1 MKGGTLLQDKTS
13 KQPYCIAL
21 LAHVD
26 AGKTTLT
33 ESILYHTG
41 SIRTPGRVD
50 DGTAQSDFLEVERR
64 RGISVRASQIS
75 IAYRGEYLNF
85 IDTPGHV
92 DFSGEVERSLAAVDG
107 AVLVVSAVEGIQS
120 HTETIW
126 RSLKKLGIPV
136 VVFINKIDRT
146 GSDCHAVTEELAKH
160 FSITPVLLNEPEG
173 EGSRNAEIRVPEGLT
188 ERKLEAAADDSD
200 EAAEAFLEGT
210 ADEAQ
215 VEGWFREAVQHGR
228 VVPVVVGSAIAGIG
242 TEAVLDAVL
251 RYLPPSEA
259 KEGPLSALVYRVE
272 HDKTMGRVAHV
283 RLFSGELKA
292 RDTIAYPLREGE
304 EPRADGKISQIRKS
318 NGHKMVDVG
327 RVTSGDVAA
336 LCGLNEARVYDW
348 FGTKPERSK
357 ADFQPPFLSAKV
369 APADA
374 SRLSE
379 LVAALYELEA
389 EDPLLGV
396 KWEKNE
402 REIIINITGKIELE
416 ILGQMIY
423 DRYRLEALFSEPSVI
438 YKETPAR
445 SGRAYA
451 DYLMPKPCWAIV
463 EFLFEPL
470 PRGSGVV
477 YDPGRVPHNQ
487 LFYKYQEH
495 IRRSFYESLAQGIY
509 GWEATD
515 FKATLVGGG
524 HHTIHTHP
532 LDFFVATPMAVMNGF
547 TNTGMILLEPYL
559 RVRISAGEE
568 FMGKILGDITQMRGE
583 FDTPVIYGGNMTV
596 EALVPAASC
605 MEYPIRLAS
614 LTGGRGR
621 FQSELEGWRDCPLE
635 LGKTTPHRGVDPRD
649 RSKWILFKRGAYQE

>member
-1 MKGGTLLQDKTS
+1 M
-13 KQPYCIAL
+13 INFAI

-33 ESILYHTG
+33 ESILYHVG
-41 SIRTPGRVD
+41 AIRTPGRVD
-50 DGTAQSDFLEVERR
+50 DGTAQSDYLEVEKR
-64 RGISVRASQIS
+64 RGISVRASQTTFS
-75 IAYRGEYLNF
+75 YGGESWNL

-107 AVLVVSAVEGIQS
+107 AVLVISAVEGIQS

-126 RSLKKLGIPV
+126 RCLKKLGIPV
-136 VVFINKIDRT
+136 VVFINKIDRA
-146 GSDCHAVTEELAKH
+146 GADCRGIVD
-160 FSITPVLLNEPEG
+160 SIREQFEVTPVFLTEPVG
-173 EGSRNAEIRVPEGLT
+173 EGSRGADIREPDDLT

-200 EAAEAFLEGT
+200 EAAEAYLDGT
-210 ADEAQ
+210 ADEKAT
-215 VEGWFREAVQHGR
+215 EIWFRDAVHHGKTL
-228 VVPVVVGSAIAGIG
+228 PVIVGSAISGIG
-242 TEAVLDAVL
+242 TQAVLDAVL
-251 RYLPPSEA
+251 RYLPKAEETDA
-259 KEGPLSALVYRVE
+259 PLSALVYRVE

-292 RDTIAYPLREGE
+292 RDTVAYPVLEGE
-304 EPRADGKISQIRKS
+304 EPRTDGKISQIRKS
-318 NGHKMVDVG
+318 NGQKMMDVG
-327 RVTSGDVAA
+327 RVGPGDVAA
-336 LCGLNEARVYDW
+336 LCGLTEARVYDW
-348 FGTKPERSK
+348 FGEKPSRNRAE
-357 ADFQPPFLSAKV
+357 FQPPFLSVKV
-369 APADA
+369 VPRD
-374 SRLSE
+374 SSKLTE
-379 LVAALYELEA
+379 LVAALSELEA

-402 REIIINITGKIELE
+402 REIVINITGKIELE
-416 ILGQMIY
+416 ILGQLIF
-423 DRYRLEALFSEPSVI
+423 DRYKIETQFSEPSVI
-438 YKETPAR
+438 YKETPAKA
-445 SGRAYA
+445 GRAYA

-495 IRRSFYESLAQGIY
+495 IRRSFFESLSQGIY

-532 LDFFVATPMAVMNGF
+532 LDFFVATPMAVMDGF
-547 TNTGMILLEPYL
+547 TNTGMTLLEPYL

-568 FMGKILGDITQMRGE
+568 YMGKILGDITQMRGE
-583 FDTPVIYGGNMTV
+583 FDTPVVNRGVMTV
-596 EALVPAASC
+596 EASIPAATS

-614 LTGGRGR
+614 LTGGRGLFR
-621 FQSELEGWRDCPLE
+621 SELEGWRDCPLE

-649 RSKWILFKRGAYQE
+649 RSKWILYKRGAYQE